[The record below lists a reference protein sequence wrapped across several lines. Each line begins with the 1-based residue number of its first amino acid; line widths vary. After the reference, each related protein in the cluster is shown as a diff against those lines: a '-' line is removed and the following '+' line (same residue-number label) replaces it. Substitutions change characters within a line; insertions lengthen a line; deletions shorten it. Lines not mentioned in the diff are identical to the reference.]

1 MENDVFKTNPVFQ
14 NLSPEKLS
22 LLMNFANS
30 KKPTEMKDMMP
41 FLLGTLSSA
50 KKQNIQFTMPETEL
64 MISILKQSMSPEEAE
79 KADKIIRLMKERSGQ
94 SQ

>member
-22 LLMNFANS
+22 FLMNFANS
-30 KKPTEMKDMMP
+30 KKPTEMMP

-50 KKQNIQFTMPETEL
+50 KKQNIQFTKPETEL